1 MTGVGAL
8 RTDVADLELA
18 FLVMKDLSVFVFFLD
33 RVNMLVFNFTT
44 YCLRLLRLATI
55 S

>member
-8 RTDVADLELA
+8 RNDVADLELT
-18 FLVMKDLSVFVFFLD
+18 FLVMKELSVFDFFLD
-33 RVNMLVFNFTT
+33 RVHILVFNFTT
-44 YCLRLLRLATI
+44 YYLRLLRLATV